1 MEFRQTPMSV
11 PWPDSF
17 CGPELHRLAEPWEVE
32 KGKLNISRHF
42 QEMSVTGFSKIFQ
55 LWLFLEI
62 NPWLSGQFLRGEK
75 KFYLPNNLIFC
86 SKMPLLGFAL
96 LHCFLQWRTKYC
108 YFLKTSAAPY
118 WITWIPHPTPMPC
131 LSVLAQTWKNIF
143 FWSNN
148 LHEWYFKP
156 QSADKGKEQSV
167 SMLWEQ
173 FHGFGVVFLHN
184 LYSEHSPIQLLQ

>member
-1 MEFRQTPMSV
+1 MWQFFQ
-11 PWPDSF
+11 
-17 CGPELHRLAEPWEVE
+17 
-32 KGKLNISRHF
+32 NISGLIVSWNKS
-42 QEMSVTGFSKIFQ
+42 MALWTIF
-55 LWLFLEI
+55 E
-62 NPWLSGQFLRGEK
+62 GKK

-96 LHCFLQWRTKYC
+96 LLCFLQWRTKHC

-156 QSADKGKEQSV
+156 RLADKEKEQSV

-173 FHGFGVVFLHN
+173 LHGFGVCFCTTCTVNILPYSSYSSKFSMVDCSFFGLFCV
-184 LYSEHSPIQLLQ
+184 LYSEPQKCSIILLKTN